1 MRAQQGKRNQSKPE
15 TQQGKHQSLRRH
27 VQHLALVLAAEGF
40 SSPLNAALIPAQFN
54 MVLPWAVPLSSL
66 LGLFASVAAAFFG
79 ENPVSGISNGLG
91 DHCNL
96 GSIYPHRFTQWPV
109 PGFFA

>member
-1 MRAQQGKRNQSKPE
+1 M
-15 TQQGKHQSLRRH
+15 
-27 VQHLALVLAAEGF
+27 
-40 SSPLNAALIPAQFN
+40 
-54 MVLPWAVPLSSL
+54 SSL

-96 GSIYPHRFTQWPV
+96 GSTLTALHNGLSLASLPERDRATSPLALVTYRDKNLYDSITFASACLQNQHPV
-109 PGFFA
+109 DGVGKSCGQLGL